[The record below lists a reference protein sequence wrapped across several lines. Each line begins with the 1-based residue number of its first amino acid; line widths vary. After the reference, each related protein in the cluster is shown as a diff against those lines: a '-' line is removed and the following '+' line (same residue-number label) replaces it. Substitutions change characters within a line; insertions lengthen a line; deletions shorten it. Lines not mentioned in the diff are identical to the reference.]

1 MADKD
6 KKRTDK
12 EAEADVLDHFHV
24 AFDETIKGVTLKHR
38 GKVVKRVGKG
48 D

>member
-24 AFDETIKGVTLKHR
+24 AFDDTIKSVVLKR
-38 GKVVKRVGKG
+38 KGKVIKRIDKG
-48 D
+48 G

>member
-1 MADKD
+1 MADKA
-6 KKRTDK
+6 KKRSDE
-12 EAEADVLDHFHV
+12 EAKADVLDHFHV
-24 AFDETIKGVTLKHR
+24 AFDDTIRGVILKHR

>member
-12 EAEADVLDHFHV
+12 EAEADVLNHFHV
-24 AFDETIKGVTLKHR
+24 AFDGTIKSVVLKHR
-38 GKVVKRVGKG
+38 GKVVKRIGKG
-48 D
+48 E

>member
-1 MADKD
+1 MTDK
-6 KKRTDK
+6 RRSDK

-24 AFDETIKGVTLKHR
+24 AFDDTIKGVVLRHR

-48 D
+48 E

>member
-1 MADKD
+1 MTDKG

-24 AFDETIKGVTLKHR
+24 SFDDTIKGVTLKHR
-38 GKVVKRVGKG
+38 GKVVKRIGKG
-48 D
+48 E